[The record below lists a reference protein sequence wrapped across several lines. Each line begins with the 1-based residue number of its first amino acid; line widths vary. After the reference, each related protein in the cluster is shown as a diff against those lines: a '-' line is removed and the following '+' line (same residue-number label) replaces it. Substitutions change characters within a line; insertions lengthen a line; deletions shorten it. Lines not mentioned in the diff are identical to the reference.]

1 MTQHVNKHLLAR
13 LSSDYGILGV
23 LVLLCAYFSWA
34 TLQEQ
39 HPTGEAAAKAAAKTV
54 FRSLSKTSKLM
65 IVTKTVAHDNEF
77 AVALDSLFKVAG
89 YKTSAVLQGD
99 PAEVRQALQAL
110 ADSGIVLD
118 AIVTTH
124 DYAHAVQNLVMRF
137 PALAATKVFIA
148 ESYRW
153 PTFLLRENLIN
164 VLNQIAVIAIMAIGM
179 TMVIVTGG
187 IDLSV
192 GSVVALAAVV
202 ATRLIVSW
210 GGTEAS
216 AATMIAAAML
226 AIVACGVL
234 GAACGFFITR
244 FNLPPFIAT
253 LAWMLVASGLA
264 YIIAGGESI
273 YDLPNSFVWLGRG
286 ADLFAIPNAVV
297 LMFLLYLLANFV
309 MGHTVFGRHIYA
321 VGGNVEAA
329 RFSGISIKKNLLW
342 VYTISGAMAGLG
354 GIILASQLKSGAP
367 TYGVMY
373 ELYVI
378 AAVVVGGASLS
389 GGEGKIFGTL
399 IGALIIAVIQ
409 NGMNLTGVESYT
421 QKVVLGLVILG
432 AVLLD
437 KLRRMG
443 KLFNRRS

>member
-1 MTQHVNKHLLAR
+1 MPKARMKQQGKKHLFAR
-13 LSSDYGILGV
+13 LSSDYGMLGIL
-23 LVLLCAYFSWA
+23 LLLCAYFSWA

-39 HPTGEAAAKAAAKTV
+39 HPTGAGAARIVAEKIRATLPSNAT
-54 FRSLSKTSKLM
+54 LM
-65 IVTKTVAHDNEF
+65 IVAK
-77 AVALDSLFKVAG
+77 AVASENAFVATLDSLLRAWGYTNVA
-89 YKTSAVLQGD
+89 AVQGE
-99 PAEVRQALQAL
+99 PAIVREALL
-110 ADSGIVLD
+110 VRSDSGARVD
-118 AIVTTH
+118 AIATTH
-124 DYAHAVQNLVMRF
+124 DYSHTVQNLLGRF
-137 PALAATKVFIA
+137 PGLAATKVAIA

-153 PTFLLRENLIN
+153 PTFLLRENLVN
-164 VLNQIAVIAIMAIGM
+164 VLNQIAVIAIIAIGM
-179 TMVIVTGG
+179 TMVIITGG

-192 GSVVALAAVV
+192 GSVVALAAVA
-202 ATRLIVSW
+202 ATRLIVSL
-210 GGTEAS
+210 GGAHAGAITMLG
-216 AATMIAAAML
+216 AALL
-226 AIVACGVL
+226 AIVSCGAL

-264 YIIAGGESI
+264 YIIAGGASI
-273 YDLPNSFVWLGRG
+273 YDLPSSFVWLGRG

-297 LMFLLYLLANFV
+297 LMFALYLLASFV
-309 MGHTVFGRHIYA
+309 MAHTVFGRHIYA
-321 VGGNVEAA
+321 VGGNLEAA
-329 RFSGISIKKNLLW
+329 RFSGISVKKILLM

-354 GIILASQLKSGAP
+354 GVILASQLKSGAP

-437 KLRRMG
+437 KLRR
-443 KLFNRRS
+443 K

>member
-1 MTQHVNKHLLAR
+1 MKQHVNNSLRAR
-13 LSSDYGILGV
+13 IASDYGMLGILI
-23 LVLLCAYFSWA
+23 LLCAYFSWA

-39 HPTGEAAAKAAAKTV
+39 HPAGATAAKI
-54 FRSLSKTSKLM
+54 LSKTITEALPKNAALA
-65 IVTKTVAHDNEF
+65 IIAKTGLSDTEF
-77 AVALDSLFKVAG
+77 AGALDSLLKIADYKVRG
-89 YKTSAVLQGD
+89 VIKGD
-99 PAEVRQALQAL
+99 PATVREGLQAL
-110 ADSGIVLD
+110 GDSGLALD
-118 AIVTTH
+118 AIATTN
-124 DYAHAVQNLVMRF
+124 DYVHAINNLVSRIPTMS
-137 PALAATKVFIA
+137 ATKVIVA
-148 ESYRW
+148 ASYRW

-164 VLNQIAVIAIMAIGM
+164 VLNQIAVIAIIAIGM
-179 TMVIVTGG
+179 TMVIITGG

-192 GSVVALAAVV
+192 GSVVALAAVI
-202 ATRLIVSW
+202 ATRVIVSL
-210 GGTEAS
+210 GGAQAS
-216 AATMIAAAML
+216 ALTMIGAAVL
-226 AIVACGVL
+226 AIIVCGVL
-234 GAACGFFITR
+234 GAVAGLFITR

-273 YDLPNSFVWLGRG
+273 YDLPNSFVWLGRD

-297 LMFLLYLLANFV
+297 LMFVLYFVANFI
-309 MGHTVFGRHIYA
+309 MAHTVFGRHLYA

-329 RFSGISIKKNLLW
+329 RFSGISIKKILLW

-367 TYGVMY
+367 TYGLMY

-389 GGEGKIFGTL
+389 GGEGKIMGTL

-437 KLRRMG
+437 KLRR
-443 KLFNRRS
+443 K